1 MDKKEDKLRI
11 IVIVLMTISIFLGA
25 AKMLYDKKDDKTSKD
40 GEKFSLEYKKI
51 PSTNMFKYRTLEE
64 ANNLIE
70 NGSGYFFFCNKDIVN
85 CENYALYLYEEA
97 QDLALNTIY
106 YIDIKKDKEENT
118 DAYKKL
124 DELLKDKIDSID
136 FPMSLAVNK
145 KNIIGINKITDED
158 YWTAENI
165 EKFKIEIMGYMNKIS
180 SNMCDEECND

>member
-25 AKMLYDKKDDKTSKD
+25 AKMIYDKKENKSSD
-40 GEKFSLEYKKI
+40 GEQFSLEYKKI
-51 PSTNMFKYRTLEE
+51 PSTNMFKYRTLED

-180 SNMCDEECND
+180 SNMCNEDCSD